1 MYLLCGLGNQGFE
14 YSLTRHN
21 MGYLVIDR
29 FSQRFNIPVN
39 KKQSGCRIGVRE
51 DLILAKP
58 DTYMN
63 LSGDPLS
70 RLIKKMNI
78 DKTNLVVIHDDLDME
93 FGKIR
98 IRWNGRDGGHKGVR
112 SIIERLGS
120 DQFHRIKIG
129 IGRNPSMATEEYVLT
144 RFKKDELETLNEA
157 LDNAADAL
165 NTFIREGSAKAM
177 SLFNKR
183 GQE

>member
-1 MYLLCGLGNQGFE
+1 
-14 YSLTRHN
+14 
-21 MGYLVIDR
+21 MGYLVLDR
-29 FSQRFNIPVN
+29 LSDRLKIPIN
-39 KKQSGCRIGVRE
+39 KKQAGCRIGVRN

-58 DTYMN
+58 DTHMN

-70 RLIKKMNI
+70 RLMKKLNVKAPDLI
-78 DKTNLVVIHDDLDME
+78 VIHDDLDMA

-112 SIIERLGS
+112 SVIERLGS
-120 DQFHRIKIG
+120 DQFHRVKVG

-144 RFKKDELETLNEA
+144 RFGKDELGLLNEA
-157 LDNAADAL
+157 LDTAAYAL
-165 NTFIREGSAKAM
+165 DVFIREGSAKAM